1 MMKLKYRSVAQL
13 ARAPVSKTGGRGF
26 ESLRSCQMMVN
37 RLLMVKSRGAETGRQ
52 ATLRA

>member
-1 MMKLKYRSVAQL
+1 MMELKYRSVAQL

-26 ESLRSCQMMVN
+26 ESLRSCQIMAK
-37 RLLMVKSRGAETGRQ
+37 RLLMVSRGAETGRQ